1 MILKQKTFF
10 FFDKLK
16 QKTLFIF
23 MNDLK
28 TKNWIIKKKGIKL
41 NHYKIGCNHIF
52 MWTRQHIPDKNKV
65 IQVAYAKE
73 CVVKSFNLYISR
85 KGKYKIWRKK
95 KNPTISWLF
104 QPTMIEFTTYI
115 TFFFSFFYFYSF
127 WIKEI
132 LSSLTSAE
140 SLSPCCTGNYE
151 EL

>member
-1 MILKQKTFF
+1 MRQIAMCCKRDCNDFFFFVEKKGTVMILKQKTFF
-10 FFDKLK
+10 FFYKLK

-28 TKNWIIKKKGIKL
+28 TKNWIIKKKKGIKL

-65 IQVAYAKE
+65 IQGAYAKE

-95 KNPTISWLF
+95 KTQQFHCYFN
-104 QPTMIEFTTYI
+104 QP
-115 TFFFSFFYFYSF
+115 
-127 WIKEI
+127 W
-132 LSSLTSAE
+132 
-140 SLSPCCTGNYE
+140 
-151 EL
+151 

>member
-1 MILKQKTFF
+1 M
-10 FFDKLK
+10 
-16 QKTLFIF
+16 
-23 MNDLK
+23 
-28 TKNWIIKKKGIKL
+28 

-65 IQVAYAKE
+65 IQGAYAKE

-115 TFFFSFFYFYSF
+115 TFFFSFFFLFLFFLDKGNFIVSNFCRITISVLHRRLWRVVAWPYKLNRFLVWRHCGSWCY
-127 WIKEI
+127 WK
-132 LSSLTSAE
+132 LQTSTLAR
-140 SLSPCCTGNYE
+140 L
-151 EL
+151 